1 MFTIIEDNSNIIEIK
16 KSRFLG
22 YIFHTET
29 EADFNNSLKSVKK
42 SNPRADH
49 IVYAYI
55 LGEKE
60 SGYSDANEPKGTA
73 GRPVLNV
80 LDKNDLC
87 FNSLFVVRYFGGIK
101 LGAGGLLRAY
111 SQTASELISKC
122 VKKELGDASE
132 IVFNLK
138 YDDLDRFLIK
148 FKESRIIII
157 EKIFSDKVLI
167 RAIAENKIIQELGSD
182 IRVHSLKILRNNF
195 LYPF

>member
-1 MFTIIEDNSNIIEIK
+1 MFTIIEENSNIVEIK
-16 KSRFLG
+16 KSKFLG

-29 EADFNNSLKSVKK
+29 EEDFSKSFMSVKK

-49 IVYAYI
+49 VVYAYI
-55 LGEKE
+55 LGKKE

-80 LDKNDLC
+80 LDKNELC
-87 FNSLFVVRYFGGIK
+87 FNSMFVVRYFGGIK

-122 VKKELGDASE
+122 VKKRLELASE
-132 IVFNLK
+132 IVFTLN
-138 YDDLDRFLIK
+138 YDELDRFLIK
-148 FKESRIIII
+148 FRDSRVDII
-157 EKIFSDKVLI
+157 EKIFSDTVSI
-167 RAIAENKIIQELGSD
+167 RAVAENGIIQELRSD
-182 IRVHSLKILRNNF
+182 IRVRSLEILRNNF